1 VAADKRVR
9 RLTEEPE
16 DVLYEPFDAPSRLAQ
31 YISVIVRSPMSV
43 PETQATLRAIV
54 DGLDPTL
61 PFMYVERLQDKTAR
75 ALAEQRLFARV
86 VLTLAGLAML
96 MAAIGLYGVIA
107 HSVAARTREIG
118 IRMALGA
125 QRKAVMALFLRHA
138 GTLAAVGVALGV
150 AGAIWLSRL
159 VESRLFGV
167 EALDVTAF
175 IGAALLFL
183 VIALIASA
191 IPTRAA
197 VRVDPVVALRTE

>member
-1 VAADKRVR
+1 MA
-9 RLTEEPE
+9 
-16 DVLYEPFDAPSRLAQ
+16 
-31 YISVIVRSPMSV
+31 V

-183 VIALIASA
+183 VIALVASA